1 MPAQKAAP
9 LRPRSPPRAEAG
21 NVVGGG
27 DMWITH
33 SAAAGS
39 AFLSQSGRL
48 ACFAGGN
55 GDGPQVEH
63 LAPAPADTGREA
75 RLTGGGGN
83 AEWSTTAAEP
93 AEPLRTARKPARDR
107 PGRL

>member
-1 MPAQKAAP
+1 
-9 LRPRSPPRAEAG
+9 
-21 NVVGGG
+21 
-27 DMWITH
+27 MWITH
-33 SAAAGS
+33 SAAGAGS
-39 AFLSQSGRL
+39 AALLSQSGRL

-55 GDGPQVEH
+55 GDGLQVEH
-63 LAPAPADTGREA
+63 LTPAPADTGREA
-75 RLTGGGGN
+75 RLTGGGN